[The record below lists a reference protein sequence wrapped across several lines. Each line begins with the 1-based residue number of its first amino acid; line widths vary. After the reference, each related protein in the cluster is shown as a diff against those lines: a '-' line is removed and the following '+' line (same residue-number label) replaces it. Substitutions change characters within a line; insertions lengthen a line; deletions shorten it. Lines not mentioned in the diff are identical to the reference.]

1 MDSTRKVSNILLADD
16 DRDDRFFF
24 GMAITEMEIGIKLEM
39 VKHGEELMEY
49 LMRDD
54 IAMPDILFLDLNMP
68 RKNGFDCLAEIRASA
83 KLRDLF
89 VVIYSTS
96 ISQRDVEE
104 TFRLGANLFVNK
116 PNSYED
122 LGPKLLKV
130 FQLNLNDY
138 FIHHNMDK
146 YVLDFHTL

>member
-1 MDSTRKVSNILLADD
+1 
-16 DRDDRFFF
+16 
-24 GMAITEMEIGIKLEM
+24 
-39 VKHGEELMEY
+39 
-49 LMRDD
+49 
-54 IAMPDILFLDLNMP
+54 MP

-146 YVLDFHTL
+146 YVLDFHNL